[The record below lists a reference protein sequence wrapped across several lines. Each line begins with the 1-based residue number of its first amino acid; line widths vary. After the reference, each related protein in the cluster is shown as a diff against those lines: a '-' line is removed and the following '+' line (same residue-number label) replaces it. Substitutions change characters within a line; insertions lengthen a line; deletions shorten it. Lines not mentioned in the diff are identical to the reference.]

1 VTHDHNHLEQLP
13 GDTEDPRGAP
23 VWTFGLVGGVL
34 FAVTL
39 LGVTAF
45 FYAEL
50 EDELDVKL
58 IDISTTYAQT
68 ARLAENDPMLDAL
81 RWEHWEVATK
91 DPSPPRLVVPIAVGM
106 EQVIATWGAG
116 AKTTAP

>member
-1 VTHDHNHLEQLP
+1 
-13 GDTEDPRGAP
+13 
-23 VWTFGLVGGVL
+23 
-34 FAVTL
+34 
-39 LGVTAF
+39 
-45 FYAEL
+45 
-50 EDELDVKL
+50 
-58 IDISTTYAQT
+58 
-68 ARLAENDPMLDAL
+68 MLDAL